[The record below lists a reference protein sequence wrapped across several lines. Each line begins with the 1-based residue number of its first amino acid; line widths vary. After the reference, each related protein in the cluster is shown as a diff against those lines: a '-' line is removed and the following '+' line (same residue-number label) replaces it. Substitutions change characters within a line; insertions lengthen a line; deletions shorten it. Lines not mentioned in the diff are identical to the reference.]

1 MSLGRR
7 GPTGITPGL
16 QLTNGRSR
24 RIFLIAC
31 SSGDTSR
38 GDPDVEQP
46 GTTALETRRRPGGED
61 GKPSLPSAAP
71 ARGFATLRPGGPWGR
86 VRTHYEGLPSMAG
99 RGGDEGGE
107 SLPGGTRGEEPC
119 VFISA
124 RKHGSRDTNRRK
136 LERRMASAFVKN
148 AYRRKAD
155 SNTRMRRSA
164 LQPLTFSEGSLSACR
179 EAKRRGPARG
189 RHKNTGGDARP

>member
-1 MSLGRR
+1 
-7 GPTGITPGL
+7 
-16 QLTNGRSR
+16 
-24 RIFLIAC
+24 
-31 SSGDTSR
+31 
-38 GDPDVEQP
+38 VEQP
-46 GTTALETRRRPGGED
+46 GITALEMRRRPGGWIRND
-61 GKPSLPSAAP
+61 P
-71 ARGFATLRPGGPWGR
+71 AERGARAGVRNPPPGRPWGP

-99 RGGDEGGE
+99 RGGDEGRRKP
-107 SLPGGTRGEEPC
+107 PGGTRGEEPC

-189 RHKNTGGDARP
+189 RHKNTGDDARP